1 MIAKAS
7 EYLSKILEVPPELL
21 IDLEAEMVKCTGRSG
36 VLAKIAEEN
45 EALINKTLNLLNT
58 GERKSE
64 HVRMILREVSFLHEK
79 FFLEFLEI
87 IEGKTRFEKAV
98 NIARKIAHVPR
109 GIFLKKKLAEEFLL
123 KRPAPNLLNYL
134 KCKNMEEVLARYDVF
149 EVWSAL
155 RFVETN
161 EWMHQTFDAIYKN
174 LTIEDFEEREIQ
186 IKVLSEEWHEIA
198 EKFVAKKHHNVS
210 HLKEFGIIFLNP
222 IAENIPGKF
231 LRDFALILHYFH
243 EISFYSKLFLK
254 YITAPDFTEK
264 FKSLLRGDVYEVK
277 DVKEIP
283 KSTWPIVQ
291 RYLWKENPTDPRL
304 FIQRVNPESLH
315 WARGERDLG
324 LISGV
329 GKKLDLNMWHNL
341 DWVGGVFPD
350 GQDEIVSF
358 DLEDNVMSAVSFAE
372 GKNEYFNYHQR
383 EAMWTKIFCEY
394 VGGEE
399 NMENILIDNFF
410 KGMIDFKNL

>member
-1 MIAKAS
+1 MKGP
-7 EYLSKILEVPPELL
+7 EYLSKILEVSPEFL
-21 IDLEAEMVKCTGRSG
+21 AELDREMTNVTGKKNILDK
-36 VLAKIAEEN
+36 VAEEN
-45 EALINKTLNLLNT
+45 EALINKTLGLLNT

-98 NIARKIAHVPR
+98 NIARKIAHVTR

-123 KRPAPNLLNYL
+123 KREAPNLLNYL

-161 EWMHQTFDAIYKN
+161 EWMHQTFDEIYKN
-174 LTIEDFEEREIQ
+174 LSPDNFEEREIQ
-186 IKVLSEEWHEIA
+186 IKVLNEEWREIA

-243 EISFYSKLFLK
+243 EINFYSKMFLK
-254 YITAPDFTEK
+254 YLDYPDFNQK
-264 FKSLLRGDVYEVK
+264 FKSLLRGDVNEIK
-277 DVKEIP
+277 DIAQLR
-283 KSTWPIVQ
+283 KSIWLIVQ
-291 RYLWKENPTDPRL
+291 RYLWKENPADTRL
-304 FIQRVNPESLH
+304 FLQRVNPESLH

-399 NMENILIDNFF
+399 NMENILINNFF
-410 KGMIDFKNL
+410 KGAVDFKNL

>member
-1 MIAKAS
+1 MKGP
-7 EYLSKILEVPPELL
+7 EYLSKILEVSPEFL
-21 IDLEAEMVKCTGRSG
+21 AELDREMTNVTGKKNILDK
-36 VLAKIAEEN
+36 VAEEN
-45 EALINKTLNLLNT
+45 EALINKTLGLLNT

-87 IEGKTRFEKAV
+87 IEGKTRFEKAA
-98 NIARKIAHVPR
+98 NIARKIAHVTR

-123 KRPAPNLLNYL
+123 KREAPNLLNYL

-161 EWMHQTFDAIYKN
+161 EWMHQTFDEIYKN
-174 LTIEDFEEREIQ
+174 LSPDNFEEREIQ
-186 IKVLSEEWHEIA
+186 IKVLNEEWREIA

-243 EISFYSKLFLK
+243 EINFYSKMFLK
-254 YITAPDFTEK
+254 YLDYPDFNQK
-264 FKSLLRGDVYEVK
+264 FKSLLRGDVNEIK
-277 DVKEIP
+277 DIAQLR
-283 KSTWPIVQ
+283 KSIWLIVQ
-291 RYLWKENPTDPRL
+291 RYLWKENPADTRL
-304 FIQRVNPESLH
+304 FLQRVNPESLH

-341 DWVGGVFPD
+341 DWVGGVFSD
-350 GQDEIVSF
+350 GEDEIVSF

-399 NMENILIDNFF
+399 NMENILINIFF
-410 KGMIDFKNL
+410 KGAVDFKNL

>member
-1 MIAKAS
+1 MKGA
-7 EYLSKILEVPPELL
+7 EYLSKILEVSPEFLAE
-21 IDLEAEMVKCTGRSG
+21 IDREMANVTGKKNILDK
-36 VLAKIAEEN
+36 VAEEN
-45 EALINKTLNLLNT
+45 EALINKTLGLLNT

-87 IEGKTRFEKAV
+87 IEGKTRFEKAA
-98 NIARKIAHVPR
+98 NIARKIAHVTR

-123 KRPAPNLLNYL
+123 KREAPNLLNYL

-161 EWMHQTFDAIYKN
+161 EWMHQTFDEIYKN
-174 LTIEDFEEREIQ
+174 LKPEDFEEREIQ
-186 IKVLSEEWHEIA
+186 IKVLNEEWREIA
-198 EKFVAKKHHNVS
+198 EKFVEKKHHNVS

-231 LRDFALILHYFH
+231 LRDFALILHYSH
-243 EISFYSKLFLK
+243 EINFYSKMFLK
-254 YITAPDFTEK
+254 YLDYPDFTEK
-264 FKSLLRGDVYEVK
+264 FKSLLRGDVNEIK
-277 DVKEIP
+277 DIAQLR
-283 KSTWPIVQ
+283 KSIWLIVQ
-291 RYLWKENPTDPRL
+291 RYLWKENPSDPRL
-304 FIQRVNPESLH
+304 FLQRVNPESLH

-372 GKNEYFNYHQR
+372 GKNEYLNYHQK

-399 NMENILIDNFF
+399 NMENILINNFF
-410 KGMIDFKNL
+410 KGAVDFKNL

>member
-1 MIAKAS
+1 MKGA
-7 EYLSKILEVPPELL
+7 EYLSKILEVSPEFLKEL
-21 IDLEAEMVKCTGRSG
+21 DSEMSNTTGKKNILDK
-36 VLAKIAEEN
+36 VAEEN
-45 EALINKTLNLLNT
+45 EALINKTLGLLNT

-87 IEGKTRFEKAV
+87 IEGKTRFEKAA
-98 NIARKIAHVPR
+98 NIARKIAHVTR

-123 KRPAPNLLNYL
+123 KREAPNLLNYL

-155 RFVETN
+155 RFVENN
-161 EWMHQTFDAIYKN
+161 EWMHQTFDEIYKN
-174 LTIEDFEEREIQ
+174 LSPDNFEEREIQ
-186 IKVLSEEWHEIA
+186 IKVLNEEWREIA
-198 EKFVAKKHHNVS
+198 EKFVEKKHHNVS

-231 LRDFALILHYFH
+231 LRDFALILHYSH
-243 EISFYSKLFLK
+243 EINFYSKMFLK
-254 YITAPDFTEK
+254 YLDYPDFTEK
-264 FKSLLRGDVYEVK
+264 FKSLLRGDVNEIK
-277 DVKEIP
+277 DIAQLR
-283 KSTWPIVQ
+283 KSIWLIVQ

-304 FIQRVNPESLH
+304 FLQRVNPESLH

-350 GQDEIVSF
+350 GEDEIVSF

-372 GKNEYFNYHQR
+372 GKNEFFNYHQR

-399 NMENILIDNFF
+399 NMENILINNFF
-410 KGMIDFKNL
+410 KGAVDFKNL